1 MNRIWPWVVR
11 FAGLAVVGYETLFE
25 RGDKPALI
33 LAALAMMAGIDTVA
47 AYVSSKRGK

>member
-1 MNRIWPWVVR
+1 MSRAWPWIVR

-33 LAALAMMAGIDTVA
+33 LGALAMMAGIDTVA
-47 AYVSSKRGK
+47 AYVSSRRDK